1 MNAYN
6 FTNVHMVVKKNYIMN
21 KAEEYMPTQGK
32 KEFYPIEEYS
42 LIMP

>member
-1 MNAYN
+1 MPTISQM
-6 FTNVHMVVKKNYIMN
+6 FTWLLKKNYIMN

-32 KEFYPIEEYS
+32 KEFYPIEEHS